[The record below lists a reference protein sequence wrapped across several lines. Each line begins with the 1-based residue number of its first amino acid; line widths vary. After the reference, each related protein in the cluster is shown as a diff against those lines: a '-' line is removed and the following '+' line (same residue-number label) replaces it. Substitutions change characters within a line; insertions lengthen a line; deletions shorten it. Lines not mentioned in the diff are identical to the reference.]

1 MKTLDNLRL
10 NNKKPLNRK
19 VGKTDTTKISCSCP
33 SQLNGE
39 MLPSRFEI
47 SLQEQHN
54 MKSLNKFNIFE

>member
-19 VGKTDTTKISCSCP
+19 VGKTDMTKISCSCP

-47 SLQEQHN
+47 SL
-54 MKSLNKFNIFE
+54 